1 MGSPSS
7 SSATP
12 GTRSEIAKDPAPWAF
27 AKGVLV
33 GGIVEIPALSG
44 ATYLLAKLAASQVLA
59 MEIVRTTTLF
69 AGIPALVTAGGLGR
83 LAAHECAR
91 SNRRSAILH
100 TCAVHALAGVMLVL
114 IASIAQDLW
123 PPSAWAWIALVGAGA
138 AAGAGAG
145 AAVGVVCAGATP
157 RQVTD
162 VLSLVKLPAATL
174 RQLIESEDLGRLGAA
189 VRHRAS
195 LVFDGLLEPAAPRP
209 EEAEAGA
216 ASMAPNRREVRATR
230 EDLEETLASPEEPQA
245 AAATE
250 PDRSRVRPES
260 STPPATAGAH
270 DEPVPPAST

>member
-1 MGSPSS
+1 MGTPLS

-33 GGIVEIPALSG
+33 GGIVEIPALSA

-69 AGIPALVTAGGLGR
+69 AGLPALVTAGGLGR

-91 SNRRSAILH
+91 NDRRSAILH
-100 TCAVHALAGVMLVL
+100 TCAVHAVAGVMLVL
-114 IASIAQDLW
+114 IAAIAQDLW
-123 PPSAWAWIALVGAGA
+123 PPSVWAWGALLGVGVVAG
-138 AAGAGAG
+138 GGAG

-162 VLSLVKLPAATL
+162 VLSLVRLPAATL

-209 EEAEAGA
+209 EEAETRDEPIAT
-216 ASMAPNRREVRATR
+216 PRREVSAPREALEAEASFEGERPRAA
-230 EDLEETLASPEEPQA
+230 EAADHSPVPPA
-245 AAATE
+245 
-250 PDRSRVRPES
+250 S
-260 STPPATAGAH
+260 STPPATVGAH
-270 DEPVPPAST
+270 DPAPPAST